1 MLFFCRQDSYG
12 SNVTDVAQ
20 PSFIYLF
27 AFAWIK
33 PFRLYQVMAITIWII
48 QKYYIYAGIIGIAAI
63 AETMS
68 SIILKY
74 QVVFSDFNTF

>member
-1 MLFFCRQDSYG
+1 
-12 SNVTDVAQ
+12 
-20 PSFIYLF
+20 
-27 AFAWIK
+27 
-33 PFRLYQVMAITIWII
+33 MAITIWII